1 MRALAGCT
9 FDAAVMRAATSRI
22 PRPALRR
29 SAPGRPIVQRQP
41 PAVPTIVNLEQ
52 LLTLGRFRP
61 AAVQRDFEWDEPE
74 TRQLLADLDKIFAPL
89 HQPQQEVADRAE
101 AEASAPEV
109 PEGSPDPAD
118 VVAPADGGGG
128 FPIDDRA
135 QGPASRRPPLPPLPN
150 YFLGGIVLRPGAY
163 DRSDTFDIY
172 DGLQRVTTLTILIAI
187 LRDLTRD
194 AGLAK
199 RLHKLIAA
207 SDTGFRL
214 QTAGKDTTLAE
225 NAQQPGG
232 SLRKEDAR
240 ATRDIGRRILRV
252 KRALLEPM
260 RLWSPDRVDRF
271 AEFVL
276 EFGVVLGAARA
287 RCAHGA
293 ADLRVHQPARQEAQS
308 GLAPQGPDR
317 RSRQDRGGA
326 RERPR
331 RMGGGPRVQRAE
343 PRRDAARV
351 RRDRARGDPGGHL
364 ADGPRRLPLGDSA
377 RRRGRAVD
385 GSVPRLRLRLEGLQ
399 ARAVG
404 RGRQP
409 RSSRT
414 SGGSISSAGRNG
426 IRWRCAGG
434 TRCISPSR
442 TASSRDR

>member
-1 MRALAGCT
+1 M
-9 FDAAVMRAATSRI
+9 
-22 PRPALRR
+22 
-29 SAPGRPIVQRQP
+29 QRQP

-101 AEASAPEV
+101 AEASAPQV

-118 VVAPADGGGG
+118 VVAPADGGG

-207 SDTGFRL
+207 SETGFRL

-252 KRALLEPM
+252 KRGLLEPM

-276 EFGVVLGAARA
+276 ESVWFSV
-287 RCAHGA
+287 
-293 ADLRVHQPARQEAQS
+293 LRVHDARMARQIFVSTNLHGKKLNLVSLLKGQIGDLARTEAELESVRGVWEEVREFSGQS
-308 GLAPQGPDR
+308 HVETLRAFDGI
-317 RSRQDRGGA
+317 
-326 RERPR
+326 E
-331 RMGGGPRVQRAE
+331 RAE
-343 PRRDAARV
+343 IQADTWPTDLGAFLSEIPPEGGVERWMGRFRAYAYGWKDCKRV
-351 RRDRARGDPGGHL
+351 LWGA
-364 ADGPRRLPLGDSA
+364 GDS
-377 RRRGRAVD
+377 RM
-385 GSVPRLRLRLEGLQ
+385 P
-399 ARAVG
+399 VG
-404 RGRQP
+404 M
-409 RSSRT
+409 
-414 SGGSISSAGRNG
+414 
-426 IRWRCAGG
+426 
-434 TRCISPSR
+434 
-442 TASSRDR
+442 